1 MDFEQSLYRIL
12 LVSPGDNFIKEVSA
26 LLPSDKYQA
35 DSAHSASQARRKLLE
50 NSYDFV
56 VVNAPLSDESG
67 SRLCIDVSRNNGT
80 IAAIM
85 AGADTFDEMYAK
97 VSVHGVFVLHKPS
110 SRSLILQAFSL
121 MVCARERLRTLE
133 KKVGKTESKLDEI
146 RIVNKAK
153 WLLID
158 HEGLSEAEAHKHIEK
173 AAMDAGITKR
183 LAAQLILDNYLE

>member
-1 MDFEQSLYRIL
+1 MDFEHTLYRIL
-12 LVSPGDNFIKEVSA
+12 LVSPGDNFIREVSA
-26 LLPSDKYQA
+26 LLPSDRYQA
-35 DSAHSASQARRKLLE
+35 DSTHSASDARRKLLE
-50 NSYDFV
+50 NTYDFV

-80 IAAIM
+80 IAAIF
-85 AGADTFDEMYAK
+85 AAADTFDELYAK
-97 VSVHGVFVLHKPS
+97 VSAHGVFVLRKPS
-110 SRSLILQAFSL
+110 SRGLLMQAFYL

-173 AAMDAGITKR
+173 AAMDAGVTKR
-183 LAAQLILDNYLE
+183 LAAQLIIDNYLE

>member
-1 MDFEQSLYRIL
+1 MELEHSFYRIL

-26 LLPSDKYQA
+26 LLQPDRYQT
-35 DSAHSASQARRKLLE
+35 DSTHSATDARRKLLE
-50 NSYDFV
+50 NTYDFV
-56 VVNAPLSDESG
+56 VVNAPLSDEAG
-67 SRLCIDVSRNNGT
+67 SRLCIDAGRNNGT
-80 IAAIM
+80 VAAIF
-85 AGADTFDEMYAK
+85 AAADTFDELYAK

-110 SRSLILQAFSL
+110 SRGLLLQAFSL
-121 MVCARERLRTLE
+121 MVCARERLRALE

-158 HEGLSEAEAHKHIEK
+158 HEGLSEAQAHKQIEK

-183 LAAQLILDNYLE
+183 LAAQMILNNYLE